1 MSSKWQF
8 CLKETL
14 SYTKVVF
21 RENKLHCHWSQKE
34 CRWED
39 THLPANIEPLCH
51 NGELQVFVDSFCYLW
66 ILPRGQIQIFKKLQ
80 KNYTEFCPAPHP
92 QVSKECTLG
101 EIFDIYNVSC
111 CLAIAFLFKYSLAV
125 LCKGKQIM
133 ALFLNYCFWS
143 TTLFRRGCGER
154 EEIFLQER
162 STNKIVLLSS
172 NQKTL

>member
-1 MSSKWQF
+1 MQKTYAHSAQPVGKVAMSSKWQF

-66 ILPRGQIQIFKKLQ
+66 ILPRGQIQIF
-80 KNYTEFCPAPHP
+80 
-92 QVSKECTLG
+92 
-101 EIFDIYNVSC
+101 DIYNVSC